1 MTPLRKRFLDGSIPA
16 IIYFSRE
23 FLLPLM
29 PSDGTRTI
37 DRFKD
42 RIAAFIDERD
52 WGRFHRPKDVAAA
65 LSIEASELQEL
76 YLWDRT
82 PSREDLEDEIADVL
96 FFLIDLA
103 AREGIDISDAF
114 DRKMEKNEERY
125 PAGKVRGSDKK
136 YDSYE

>member
-1 MTPLRKRFLDGSIPA
+1 
-16 IIYFSRE
+16 
-23 FLLPLM
+23 M
-29 PSDGTRTI
+29 PSDGTRTL
-37 DRFKD
+37 DRFKE
-42 RIAAFIDERD
+42 RIASFIDERD

-82 PSREDLEDEIADVL
+82 PSKEDLKDEIADVL

-103 AREGIDISDAF
+103 AREGIDLSDAF
-114 DRKMEKNEERY
+114 DSKMEKNEIRY
-125 PAGKVRGSDKK
+125 PAGKVRGSDRK